1 MSILFFPPA
10 AFYIAWKKPGM
21 PMAGRLALN
30 VVAVVAPPLIGMA
43 TLASLKWVLDT
54 VRMTL

>member
-1 MSILFFPPA
+1 
-10 AFYIAWKKPGM
+10 M